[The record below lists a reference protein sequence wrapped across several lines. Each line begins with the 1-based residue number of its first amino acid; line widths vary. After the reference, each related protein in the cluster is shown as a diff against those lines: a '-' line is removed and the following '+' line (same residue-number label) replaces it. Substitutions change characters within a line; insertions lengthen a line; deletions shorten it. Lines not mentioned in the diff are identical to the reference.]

1 MQLFKWAAL
10 MMIVAVATVQAGGI
24 LPTRAGAGGNHN
36 GALIKSKS
44 GQPLTS
50 SALTW
55 VLVAGGPDSAMPEDA
70 VQSGSPGGGY
80 VCRFQH
86 AGRMQIG
93 GTDETGGGD
102 GCRIVYYGR
111 IVSRNDRFEVLVNVH
126 GAGRLVW
133 TPWDRTDATTF
144 TGAVQVGDHHVARVL
159 NQDGYQLG
167 HLDPSVHRGR
177 IYTVDSHKDQVVEFT
192 QGKNLEA
199 RHLKNFAALNSN

>member
-1 MQLFKWAAL
+1 MELCKWLAVV
-10 MMIVAVATVQAGGI
+10 MMMVITTARAGGI
-24 LPTRAGAGGNHN
+24 IPRAGGGGNHN

-55 VLVAGGPDSAMPEDA
+55 VVVTGSDLPMPEDA

-93 GTDETGGGD
+93 GTHDEA

-111 IVSRNDRFEVLVNVH
+111 VVSRNERFEVLVNTH

-133 TPWDRTDATTF
+133 TPWDRTAATTF

-159 NQDGYQLG
+159 VQLDKDQEGYQLG

-177 IYTVDSHKDQVVEFT
+177 IYSVGGLKDQVLEYT
-192 QGKNLEA
+192 QGEI
-199 RHLKNFAALNSN
+199 